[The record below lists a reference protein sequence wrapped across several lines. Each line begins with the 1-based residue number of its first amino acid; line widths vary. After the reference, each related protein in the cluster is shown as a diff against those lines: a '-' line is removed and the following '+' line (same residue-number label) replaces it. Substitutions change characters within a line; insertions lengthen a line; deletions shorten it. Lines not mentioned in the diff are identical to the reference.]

1 MSLLQLTAIGN
12 VGHSPRFKDVGDKRV
27 ANFSIGTSRKIK
39 GERVTTWVDVS
50 CWSDNRNK
58 VIEDYVRKGTRVFVQ
73 GTPRTRAFQNR
84 EGEWIAQLEVD
95 ITFGEL
101 VLLGDKAEGE
111 GRDERPQ
118 KREETTTRGKR
129 STHEQERHPAHDVD
143 LYDDDIP
150 F

>member
-27 ANFSIGTSRKIK
+27 ANFSIGTSRKVK

-58 VIEDYVRKGTRVFVQ
+58 VIDDYVKKGTRVFVQ

-101 VLLGDKAEGE
+101 VLLGDKQEEGE
-111 GRDERPQ
+111 GRETRPRER
-118 KREETTTRGKR
+118 EATRPSSR
-129 STHEQERHPAHDVD
+129 APANQQTPEMDP